1 MTRHGHRAK
10 LFANV
15 GYRNGEEVV
24 TRSRTLH
31 VFGIAALSLAVA
43 GSGQSVYARRA
54 PSQPL
59 SAAAIDLV
67 ACSAAISPRITRA
80 ATFKA
85 EVLLDR
91 LDISPGIIDGKT
103 SENAG
108 KAIAAFQRSRNLPAS
123 GKLDRMTWDKLCE
136 STNAPA
142 LIAYTITDDDVRGPF
157 VPEIP
162 RDLEGMARLSQ
173 LGYRSPAELLAEK
186 FHTSEDLI
194 KLLNRDKPVDR
205 VGTIITVPNVADGRP
220 AGQVLRIE
228 VDKPANAVRAFGRN
242 DEMVAFYPASVGSRE
257 KPAPSGTYHI
267 GRVVKDPTYHYD
279 PKFRFKGVRT
289 DRELT
294 VAPGPNN
301 PVGLV
306 WIDLNK
312 PTYGIHG
319 TSHPEEVG
327 KTGSHGCVRLTNWD
341 ALDLAKRVRRGT
353 PVAFLDQSQT
363 VPGQ

>member
-1 MTRHGHRAK
+1 
-10 LFANV
+10 
-15 GYRNGEEVV
+15 
-24 TRSRTLH
+24 
-31 VFGIAALSLAVA
+31 
-43 GSGQSVYARRA
+43 
-54 PSQPL
+54 L
-59 SAAAIDLV
+59 SAAAIEQV
-67 ACSAAISPRITRA
+67 ACSTTTSPRITRA
-80 ATFKA
+80 TTFKA

-108 KAIAAFQRSRNLPAS
+108 KAIAAFQRSRNLAAS

-157 VPEIP
+157 VDEIP

-173 LGYRSPAELLAEK
+173 LGYRNAAELLAEK

-194 KLLNRDKPVDR
+194 KLLNRGKTVDR
-205 VGTIITVPNVADGRP
+205 AGTVITVPNVADGRP

-228 VDKPANAVRAFGRN
+228 VDKPAQAVRAFGRN

-294 VAPGPNN
+294 IAPGPNN

-319 TSHPEEVG
+319 ASHPEEVG

-341 ALDLAKRVRRGT
+341 ALDLAKRVRRGA

-363 VPGQ
+363 VPSQ